1 MMDLSKGPPTREELH
16 KNPSLLLHK
25 RHELEGQEIQ
35 AFDGLV
41 GAVIEGGDY
50 IVTSPNMRRIYHPPL
65 GGDRSLYL
73 RSNLRYGDD
82 DPLMWPQ
89 NFLPTSAHLPLIP
102 YPPRDPNDP
111 MRVLWT
117 FPTEADFVREGSLL
131 DGLGRVSGYYIACL
145 RVPCRSLI
153 TRAAADEH
161 KSDEYIQTLAAMITS
176 FLDRLSYLPTSLR
189 MTQLLVR
196 ETQRMAL
203 ELTACL
209 DLAEIYKPRLLHNA
223 PAESNT
229 KPARIIGAFTTSIQT
244 CEDLFRAKI
253 PVYLVRPATEVMSI
267 RVLEVVTPIVAQ
279 GVIPLDEA
287 VNPTYKAI
295 YRGRVSRDK
304 YAAMYMFTRR
314 LQTYPNPFGL
324 TCVAPRTEPLPAAS
338 SFVNRNSRA
347 QQYSPYARRTKPKSA
362 FYEPQGR
369 DKFEDPDDPV
379 YPPPI
384 PAWRAALRNV
394 DRTMTNV
401 VNAEQ
406 AFTDHNYAF
415 PEPAS
420 FVAYEKKERRDAAIR
435 SWLRYRTALI
445 HRFNIS
451 TSDARPMSGK
461 AWRTLLGLD
470 YLEQGPS
477 KLRTD
482 TKNAG
487 RRASLQDFLQN
498 VLEMDG
504 LTLNSDSIDPV
515 TWQGK
520 SFESLGNQDI
530 EEILWE
536 LAELNFRQE
545 LLALDCRVCPPP
557 NNSPYS
563 TSRQQMV
570 SACFPSGQL
579 LVATLPEAN
588 HGIASYDSKERC
600 RYLIRLQRLMRDW
613 PGQKPQ
619 IFSVDQVKWREGD
632 IDELE
637 EGIARFYTQ
646 TFFNHFR
653 RAPVIPRRLSHNVPG
668 LVLPPPA
675 LEHLNPTP
683 MVYYDM
689 DLILEHEAEALEAQ
703 KNSKA

>member
-1 MMDLSKGPPTREELH
+1 
-16 KNPSLLLHK
+16 
-25 RHELEGQEIQ
+25 
-35 AFDGLV
+35 
-41 GAVIEGGDY
+41 
-50 IVTSPNMRRIYHPPL
+50 
-65 GGDRSLYL
+65 
-73 RSNLRYGDD
+73 
-82 DPLMWPQ
+82 
-89 NFLPTSAHLPLIP
+89 
-102 YPPRDPNDP
+102 
-111 MRVLWT
+111 
-117 FPTEADFVREGSLL
+117 
-131 DGLGRVSGYYIACL
+131 
-145 RVPCRSLI
+145 
-153 TRAAADEH
+153 
-161 KSDEYIQTLAAMITS
+161 
-176 FLDRLSYLPTSLR
+176 

-209 DLAEIYKPRLLHNA
+209 DLAEIYEPRLLHNV

-229 KPARIIGAFTTSIQT
+229 KPMRIIGAFTMSIQT

-253 PVYLVRPATEVMSI
+253 PVYLVQPAT
-267 RVLEVVTPIVAQ
+267 Q
-279 GVIPLDEA
+279 GVILLDEA
-287 VNPTYKAI
+287 VGPTYKAI
-295 YRGRVSRDK
+295 YRGRVSPDK
-304 YAAMYMFTRR
+304 YTAMYMFTRR

-324 TCVAPRTEPLPAAS
+324 TCVAPQTEPLPASS
-338 SFVNRNSRA
+338 SFVNHNSRT

-362 FYEPQGR
+362 FYKPQGR
-369 DKFEDPDDPV
+369 DKFEDPDDPI

-384 PAWRAALRNV
+384 PAWRAALQNV

-420 FVAYEKKERRDAAIR
+420 FVAYKKKERRDAAIR

-451 TSDARPMSGK
+451 TSDARPI
-461 AWRTLLGLD
+461 L
-470 YLEQGPS
+470 Y
-477 KLRTD
+477 
-482 TKNAG
+482 
-487 RRASLQDFLQN
+487 
-498 VLEMDG
+498 
-504 LTLNSDSIDPV
+504 PV

-520 SFESLGNQDI
+520 SLGDI

-545 LLALDCRVCPPP
+545 LLALDCCVCPPP
-557 NNSPYS
+557 NDSPYS
-563 TSRQQMV
+563 TSHQEMV
-570 SACFPSGQL
+570 STCFPSGQL

-588 HGIASYDSKERC
+588 HGIASYDSKEWC

-619 IFSVDQVKWREGD
+619 IFSVDQVKCREGD

-653 RAPVIPRRLSHNVPG
+653 CVPVIPRRLSHNVPG
-668 LVLPPPA
+668 LVLLPPA
-675 LEHLNPTP
+675 LEHLNPIP

-689 DLILEHEAEALEAQ
+689 DLMLEREAEALEAQ
-703 KNSKA
+703 KNSNA

>member
-1 MMDLSKGPPTREELH
+1 MLQT
-16 KNPSLLLHK
+16 
-25 RHELEGQEIQ
+25 EIQ

-41 GAVIEGGDY
+41 GAVIDVGRY
-50 IVTSPNMRRIYHPPL
+50 IVTSPNVRSIYYPPL
-65 GGDRSLYL
+65 GGDRPLYL

-89 NFLPTSAHLPLIP
+89 NFTHTSSHLPLIP
-102 YPPRDPNDP
+102 HPPRDQTDP
-111 MRVLWT
+111 MCVLWA
-117 FPTEADFVREGSLL
+117 FPAREDFVREGSLL
-131 DGLGRVSGYYIACL
+131 EGLGRLQGWYIARL
-145 RVPCRSLI
+145 RIPCQLLVD
-153 TRAAADEH
+153 RAAAENH
-161 KSDEYIQTLAAMITS
+161 KSNEYIQILANMITS
-176 FLDRLSYLPTSLR
+176 FLDRLSYLPTSFRLA
-189 MTQLLVR
+189 QLLVR

-203 ELTACL
+203 ELHACL
-209 DLAEIYKPRLLHNA
+209 DFADIYKARLIQNA
-223 PAESNT
+223 QVDPDA
-229 KPARIIGAFTTSIQT
+229 KLARVVGTFTTSLEI
-244 CEDLFRAKI
+244 CADLFRAKI
-253 PVYLVRPATEVMSI
+253 PVYLVRPFAEATSI
-267 RVLEVVTPIVAQ
+267 RILEVVTPITAE
-279 GVIPLDEA
+279 GFIPLDEA

-295 YRGRVSRDK
+295 YRGRTCTAK
-304 YAAMYMFTRR
+304 YAAMLMFTRG
-314 LQTYPNPFGL
+314 LQTYPNPFGH
-324 TCVAPRTEPLPAAS
+324 TCVTPRTEPLPATTTL
-338 SFVNRNSRA
+338 VNRKSRA
-347 QQYSPYARRTKPKSA
+347 YQYSPYARRTKPKSS

-369 DKFEDPDDPV
+369 DKFEDPDDPI

-406 AFTDHNYAF
+406 AHTDYNYAF

-420 FVAYEKKERRDAAIR
+420 FVAVEKRERRDAVFR
-435 SWLRYRTALI
+435 SWLRYRQALI
-445 HRFNIS
+445 HRFSFS

-461 AWRTLLGLD
+461 AWKMLLSLD

-482 TKNAG
+482 TKNAEQ
-487 RRASLQDFLQN
+487 RANLNDFLQN
-498 VLEMDG
+498 APEMEG
-504 LTLNSDSIDPV
+504 VELNPDAIDPV
-515 TWQGK
+515 AWEGK
-520 SFESLGNQDI
+520 AFESLGDQDF

-545 LLALDCRVCPPP
+545 LLALDCRVYSPPDDL
-557 NNSPYS
+557 SHS
-563 TSRQQMV
+563 RSRQALV
-570 SACFPSGQL
+570 TACFPSGQL
-579 LVATLPEAN
+579 LVAALPEAN

-600 RYLIRLQRLMRDW
+600 RYLLGLQRLMRDW
-613 PGQKPQ
+613 PGKKPD
-619 IFSVDQVKWREGD
+619 IFSVDQIKWREGD

-637 EGIARFYTQ
+637 ERIAQFYTQ

-675 LEHLNPTP
+675 FEHLNPTP

-689 DLILEHEAEALEAQ
+689 NQILEAEA